1 MYISA
6 VETLRRRGAEVKK
19 AALASVFA
27 ALGVVLAPWLWFPV
41 LGSKAYPGQHLMNA
55 IAGVLIGP
63 WWAALAAL
71 ITGLVRMSLGVG
83 TIYAMPGGIPG
94 ALVVGLCRELL
105 KKTRLRNR
113 EEIAALLEP
122 VGTVL
127 IGGTLALYLVA
138 PAVGDV
144 RTLGKPLLILWSGW
158 ALSSIPGSVLG
169 FLVLLALR
177 RGGITR
183 KTLFGEE

>member
-1 MYISA
+1 MA
-6 VETLRRRGAEVKK
+6 GERVRVKK
-19 AALASVFA
+19 AVLASVFA
-27 ALGVVLAPWLWFPV
+27 ALGVVIAPWLWFPV

-94 ALVVGLCRELL
+94 ALVVGLCRDLL
-105 KKTRLRNR
+105 RRTGLRDR
-113 EEIAALLEP
+113 EEVAALLEP

-138 PAVGDV
+138 PAIGDV

-158 ALSSIPGSVLG
+158 ALSSVPGSTLG
-169 FLVLLALR
+169 FLVLLALKR
-177 RGGITR
+177 AGITGR
-183 KTLFGEE
+183 TLFGGE